1 MIAAIS
7 TDGFIAGPNND
18 TSWISKEDTTLLR
31 QTIKKHDVLVMGSR
45 TFDQYKD
52 VFAKTTARQ
61 RYILTSRPADYAK
74 HNNLAHFVDLSLVN
88 LLEDLFLSGYMSVLI
103 LGGSRLYEDC
113 LTHGIANEVLISIEP
128 TILDRGTTFLSVARS
143 VSDYPH
149 YKLVSTNNLN
159 SNGTVLKRYLLQT

>member
-52 VFAKTTARQ
+52 VFVETTARQ

-88 LLEDLFLSGYMSVLI
+88 LLEDLFLSGYMSVLV
-103 LGGSRLYEDC
+103 LGGSKLYKDC
-113 LTHGIANEVLISIEP
+113 LDQSLVNEVLLSIEP
-128 TILDRGTTFLSVARS
+128 VILGRGTTFLDGHASMQ
-143 VSDYPH
+143 DYPL
-149 YKLVSTNNLN
+149 YKIVSTNSLN
-159 SNGTVLKRYLLQT
+159 NKITTLKRYLLKP